1 MWGLQAGGTNDA
13 GPHLRPALA
22 AAWNHSATGA
32 NPVKGGGDPSVG
44 NVYSNAAPA
53 TTAAPVHSPPHGASG
68 PAGYGSPIAHAGPPS
83 AAVPYAPIPGMPGM
97 MPPHMMPPQHGAP
110 PAQSPYPPQAQ
121 ANAEPAEKEDSSEA
135 QAEIARLKREVRKS
149 EERVEFFRHQTIVLQ
164 QRLSSADGPIGP
176 IGGSVSTEEVD
187 SLRKENSELKQKVQ
201 ELQTQNSALRSQVL
215 SQRPLHGDD
224 PVVTSLKERLQ
235 ELERQIGG
243 GDGAAGGGHHAAGA
257 GGGAAKPSEY
267 ATPHGLA
274 SPMRNG
280 MDHNALL
287 NASPQPSATLRTPS
301 QMGGDPLDP
310 SVSPGGHARAVIIGC
325 DYAGQVAALRAGVT
339 DAQQWARFLVRVAK
353 LPERDIRL
361 LTDDPSDYQHKP
373 HPQRHVATRDNI
385 LAAINWMTADIK
397 PHDQVFFVFCGHGT
411 QVVVE
416 EFAGQKLCE
425 NGIVPTDV
433 HADGEHPR
441 VVSDTDLHKVLRH
454 VPAGVQVTL
463 VYDCCHSGQPMDR
476 DGLNFLTAH
485 VNRGRVNYEKLK
497 GHPVLPRFLEL
508 GQRPIRPTPPEAAV
522 NSKLRCQAVQWS
534 ACGNEQFCVELPI
547 EERPRG
553 VFTYVFISAALK
565 VGVSGSSEAL
575 LQEMQS
581 LTQQLQAKWRLQQ
594 DVKMCLGGSAVPQQ
608 PFHRSS

>member
-1 MWGLQAGGTNDA
+1 MWGQQAPGEQ
-13 GPHLRPALA
+13 GPHLRPSLA

-32 NPVKGGGDPSVG
+32 IPPTGGGDPSVG
-44 NVYSNAAPA
+44 NVYSNANAHSAHPPA
-53 TTAAPVHSPPHGASG
+53 AATVHSSAHG
-68 PAGYGSPIAHAGPPS
+68 PAGYGFGATPASPPNHGGLPQAP
-83 AAVPYAPIPGMPGM
+83 VPYGAVPGMPGM
-97 MPPHMMPPQHGAP
+97 PQMPPNHGGPP
-110 PAQSPYPPQAQ
+110 PAQSPYPPPA
-121 ANAEPAEKEDSSEA
+121 AVEPEDNSEA
-135 QAEIARLKREVRKS
+135 QAEIGRLKREVRKS

-164 QRLSSADGPIGP
+164 QRLSQADGPVGP
-176 IGGSVSTEEVD
+176 IGGSGTHEEVD
-187 SLRKENSELKQKVQ
+187 SLRKENHELKQKMHDL
-201 ELQTQNSALRSQVL
+201 EARCNM
-215 SQRPLHGDD
+215 
-224 PVVTSLKERLQ
+224 
-235 ELERQIGG
+235 LERQIGS
-243 GDGAAGGGHHAAGA
+243 GAGTGHSPAHA
-257 GGGAAKPSEY
+257 GGGATTLAQKPSD
-267 ATPHGLA
+267 PHSLA

-280 MDHNALL
+280 MGAPAEFGGIL
-287 NASPQPSATLRTPS
+287 NASPQPSAVLRTPS
-301 QMGGDPLDP
+301 QWGGDPLDP
-310 SVSPGGHARAVIIGC
+310 SVSAGGRSRAVIIGC

-339 DAQQWARFLVRVAK
+339 DSQQWARFFTRVAK

-361 LTDDPSDYQHKP
+361 LTDDPSDYQNKP

-385 LAAINWMTADIK
+385 LAAIQWMAHDLQ

-416 EFAGQKLCE
+416 EFAGQRLCE

-441 VVSDTDLHKVLRH
+441 VVSDTDLHKVLRQA
-454 VPAGVQVTL
+454 PAGVQVTL
-463 VYDCCHSGQPMDR
+463 IYDCCHSGQPLDR

-508 GQRPIRPTPPEAAV
+508 GQRPLRPMPPEASM

-565 VGVSGSSEAL
+565 VGTSGHSEAL
-575 LQEMQS
+575 LQEMQN
-581 LTQQLQAKWRLQQ
+581 LTTQLQAKWRLQQ
-594 DVKMCLGGSAVPQQ
+594 DVKMCLGGSANPTQ
-608 PFHRSS
+608 PFFRSS